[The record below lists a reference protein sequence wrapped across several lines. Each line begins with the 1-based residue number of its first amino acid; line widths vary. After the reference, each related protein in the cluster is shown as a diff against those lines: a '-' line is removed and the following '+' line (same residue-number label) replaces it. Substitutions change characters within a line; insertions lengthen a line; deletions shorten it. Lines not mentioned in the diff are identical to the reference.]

1 MRTSTYSRRGGA
13 LRALA
18 WVLAALGAAV
28 LVTVLFATKGSAI
41 QRELKETGER
51 IRKKLP
57 DMPDVPNLPG
67 LPGAVPGTGSGDV
80 AQVNPV
86 PAGQPGEGTP
96 AGETGKPA
104 SPRNAETPG
113 ERAADRPTEKKPPP
127 YTLKEPPP
135 VIATRHTV
143 MPGDT
148 LYSLAETYYED
159 GALWP
164 LIAKANGLKAPGELR
179 EGSEVVIPGRR

>member
-1 MRTSTYSRRGGA
+1 
-13 LRALA
+13 
-18 WVLAALGAAV
+18 VLAALGAAV
-28 LVTVLFATKGSAI
+28 LVTILFATRGSAI

-51 IRKKLP
+51 IREKLP
-57 DMPDVPNLPG
+57 DMPEVPNLPG

-80 AQVNPV
+80 AQVNSV

-96 AGETGKPA
+96 AGETGKPPA
-104 SPRNAETPG
+104 SRNAESPG
-113 ERAADRPTEKKPPP
+113 EGPADKAADKPTEKKPPP

-135 VIATRHTV
+135 VAATRHTV